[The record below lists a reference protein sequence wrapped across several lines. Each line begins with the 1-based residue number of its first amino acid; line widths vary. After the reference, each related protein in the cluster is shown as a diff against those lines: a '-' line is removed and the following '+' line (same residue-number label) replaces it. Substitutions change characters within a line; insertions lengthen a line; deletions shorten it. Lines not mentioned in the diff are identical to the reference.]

1 MVSDIVSRWPVR
13 MTLPIEREDRDA
25 DDRLTEAGVERLFAI
40 AAETYF
46 DLCETVGAGR
56 VATAERVTVVGVPV
70 GGDHVT
76 ISVGVIEIYP
86 DEFTME
92 ARVRPAEGEGVA
104 ARAKYRYTVDG
115 GVGEPMRDEFIAL
128 AHTARY
134 TN

>member
-1 MVSDIVSRWPVR
+1 MSDIVSRWPVR
-13 MTLPIEREDRDA
+13 LTLPLERDDRDG
-25 DDRLTEAGVERLFAI
+25 DDRLTEAAVERVFAI
-40 AAETYF
+40 AADAYF
-46 DLCETVGAGR
+46 DRCDTVGAGR
-56 VATAERVTVVGVPV
+56 VVIAERVTVVGVPV
-70 GGDHVT
+70 AGDQVT

-104 ARAKYRYTVDG
+104 ARAKYRYKVDG

-128 AHTARY
+128 AHAARY